1 MAMGLLFNPTDREMS
16 PLMYMLPFCDKACRP
31 LQQGKGAS
39 ARRAIVDAHAGGA
52 HPRTTI

>member
-31 LQQGKGAS
+31 LQQ
-39 ARRAIVDAHAGGA
+39 
-52 HPRTTI
+52 